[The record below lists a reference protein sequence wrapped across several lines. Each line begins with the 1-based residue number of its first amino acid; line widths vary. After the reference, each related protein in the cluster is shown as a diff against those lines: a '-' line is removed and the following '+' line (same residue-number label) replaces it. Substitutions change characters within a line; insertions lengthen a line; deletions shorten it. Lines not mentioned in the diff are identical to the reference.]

1 MLVCAFICV
10 YIYFFQAVTK
20 IRTEVRCTTYLT
32 SLALFYPI
40 IDITINPMGVAVSM
54 FELVSF
60 VFLFL
65 NTYIISY
72 IRRYWLILVIVLM
85 LLLSAVLSE
94 DAWLSLLSVPR
105 RLSMVIVFLASICAF
120 SRSSEGY
127 IEFCV
132 ERVFRLITFYVLVF
146 GLIQVF
152 YNPFFSLNYSVWS
165 KDVRISSC
173 FFDPQL
179 AGCCICICL
188 MYHFSIFIEKKSM
201 TRLLILCFLFYLG
214 ACTGSKVFLLGAC
227 SGLLVSF
234 FLGRNKNVYVFSV
247 LILSVLL
254 SLFWEQISELSVFN
268 RLLDAESSL
277 ASRQN
282 VYWAYAINI
291 FMDNPF
297 SGVGCGMF
305 QNYIMAHHI
314 PLFHHSETKV
324 IYASQPESGYL
335 LWLTEYGILSFFLLC
350 AVLYVLNKGMHG
362 RIINNS
368 IVIPW
373 IVSFASVYNLFS
385 AQLFLLL
392 MIVVAVILLNRNDR
406 KKHENITINL

>member
-1 MLVCAFICV
+1 MLLCAFICV
-10 YIYFFQAVTK
+10 YIYFFQSVAK
-20 IRTEVRCTTYLT
+20 IRTGVRCTTYLT
-32 SLALFYPI
+32 SLALFYPF
-40 IDITINPMGVAVSM
+40 IDISIHPMGVAVSM
-54 FELVSF
+54 FEIVSL

-72 IRRYWLILVIVLM
+72 IRRYWLILVIILV

-94 DAWLSLLSVPR
+94 NPWLSLANVPG
-105 RLSMVIVFLASICAF
+105 RLSMIIVFLASICAF
-120 SRSSEGY
+120 RNSSREH
-127 IEFCV
+127 IDFCV
-132 ERVFRLITFYVLVF
+132 ERVFRLVTFYVLVF
-146 GLIQVF
+146 GSIQVF

-165 KDVRISSC
+165 KEVRISSC

-188 MYHFSIFIEKKSM
+188 MYHFSVFIKKKSV
-201 TRLLILCFLFYLG
+201 TRLLILCSLFYLG
-214 ACTGSKVFLLGAC
+214 ASTGSKVFLLGAC

-234 FLGRNKNVYVFSV
+234 FLSRNKIVYVFCV
-247 LILSVLL
+247 LMLSVLL

-268 RLLDAESSL
+268 RLANAESSL
-277 ASRQN
+277 AYRQN
-282 VYWAYAINI
+282 VYWVSAINI
-291 FMDNPF
+291 FMDNLF

-314 PLFHHSETKV
+314 PLFHHIETKL

-335 LWLTEYGILSFFLLC
+335 LWLAEYGSLSFFLVC
-350 AVLYVLNKGMHG
+350 AILYVLNKGMHG

-368 IVIPW
+368 IVVPW
-373 IVSFASVYNLFS
+373 IVSFVSVYNLFS

-392 MIVVAVILLNRNDR
+392 MIVVAVILLNRNER
-406 KKHENITINL
+406 KKT